1 MNFPKSLCKLICMV
15 LVTGITVQ
23 LAACGTLLYPERR
36 GQRSGRIDVGVAVLD
51 GIGLLF
57 FIIPGV
63 IAFAVDF
70 STGAI
75 YLPGGHRALTGTEGI
90 KVVKVNPDQLRKI
103 DTIKEIVVK
112 ETGIPN
118 TIDMKTAQISPLDRT
133 EDIPVRIGKLEKTG
147 YQIK

>member
-1 MNFPKSLCKLICMV
+1 MI
-15 LVTGITVQ
+15 LVTGMTVQ

-75 YLPGGHRALTGTEGI
+75 YLPGGHRASTGTEGI
-90 KVVKVNPDQLRKI
+90 KIVKVKPEQLRTL
-103 DTIKEIVVK
+103 DNIKDIVVK
-112 ETGIPN
+112 ETGIPE
-118 TIDMKTAQISPLDRT
+118 TIDMKTAQVSPMDRP
-133 EDIPVRIGKLEKTG
+133 EDIPDQIGKLEKAD
-147 YQIK
+147 YQVR